1 MAALDQALVIGGHT
15 AKILID
21 GQDIG
26 FFFDLTFSTEYG
38 LQDVPVLGQ
47 TTVVE
52 HQQTRF
58 IVSWEA
64 RKYFIRQE
72 VINPSQSTGL
82 LPINAADALRRATF
96 DLSILDNVSGQ
107 VIRTLESC
115 TLANGS
121 AGFSAGQLVSQRISG
136 RAIDTRTSG
145 QSHG

>member
-21 GQDIG
+21 GKDIG
-26 FFFDLTFSTEYG
+26 FFYDLTFSTEYG

-64 RKYFIRQE
+64 RKYFIRKE
-72 VINPSQSTGL
+72 VITPGPSTGL
-82 LPINAADALRRATF
+82 LPVSARDALTKATF
-96 DLSILDNVSGQ
+96 DLAIMDTVSGA
-107 VIRTLESC
+107 VIRQLEEC
-115 TLANGS
+115 TLGNGS

-136 RAIDTRTSG
+136 RAVDTRASG
-145 QSHG
+145 SATG